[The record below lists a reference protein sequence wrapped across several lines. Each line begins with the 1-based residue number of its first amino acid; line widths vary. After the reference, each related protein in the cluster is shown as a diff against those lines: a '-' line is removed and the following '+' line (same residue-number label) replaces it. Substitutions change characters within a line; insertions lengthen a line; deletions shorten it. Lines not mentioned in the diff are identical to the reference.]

1 MSGPFEP
8 AAQLTLLGTI
18 YAGLRELGAW
28 PTTAYVDS
36 LLAHEH
42 GLDFQEVLAG
52 MPAGTVTAGGG
63 YSENSR
69 IQASFEALA
78 EVPEAQGDLERY
90 VALVAFAAERERQ
103 QRPGPAEGSEVR
115 LDQRDEAA
123 IWPQG
128 PEAQEIALAL
138 VIAGLEP
145 LFTSLGARNPDG
157 TWSITFDRG
166 VRRYH
171 GVHDVRS
178 YLERRP
184 QPPAPAWSPPP
195 AVEPYVFVLMPFGP
209 QWSSAVKLAIDA
221 ACAEVARQFPGVRW
235 ERADEITVPGRITA
249 QIVSAIERAD
259 VLIAD
264 ITATNPNVMFEL
276 GYADA
281 LQKPIIVLNQDLEQ
295 TPFDIKDWRQIP
307 YSLADVGML
316 SGTLSDFVSG
326 TLRRLGFAAS

>member
-157 TWSITFDRG
+157 T
-166 VRRYH
+166 
-171 GVHDVRS
+171 
-178 YLERRP
+178 
-184 QPPAPAWSPPP
+184 SPPP